1 MSERLE
7 ESLTNS
13 GHEVSS
19 VGKIVKQQFTALV
32 EGQFVQRVSPCNSE
46 VDVAQN
52 GAQETDGIKTTT
64 SENKFVLPSNIEGT
78 SVLINTHLIHPPTPP
93 LTPSPTPPTHTT
105 THTAIRYVEGRKR
118 EREEDD
124 AEEEPKAKKMKR
136 YY

>member
-19 VGKIVKQQFTALV
+19 VGKIVKQQFIALV

-52 GAQETDGIKTTT
+52 GAQETGGIKTTT

-78 SVLINTHLIHPPTPP
+78 PVLINTHLIHPPTPP
-93 LTPSPTPPTHTT
+93 LTQPY
-105 THTAIRYVEGRKR
+105 AMLRAAREGERKMTLR
-118 EREEDD
+118 RNQ
-124 AEEEPKAKKMKR
+124 R
-136 YY
+136 QRR